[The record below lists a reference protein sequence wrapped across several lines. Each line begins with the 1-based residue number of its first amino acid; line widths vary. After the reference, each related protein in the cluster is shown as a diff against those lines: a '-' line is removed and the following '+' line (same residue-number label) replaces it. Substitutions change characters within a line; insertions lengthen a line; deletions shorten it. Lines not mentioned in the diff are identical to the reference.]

1 MNKHQKYLFIL
12 LVVCCSLAI
21 MRRLVTE
28 AYEEEGLGGI
38 KDPGTVPISD
48 EDEEIDIQKNA
59 REAPARQDLSE
70 LSEPVKQDCSGTYEG
85 LGCPGF
91 CGFEGGKIVNKWI
104 TELEPMHGGKEC
116 PEDEVLECPA
126 TDPCPV
132 NCEGYHEEYP
142 FCPSYCGYEG
152 GTVTRKWITTTPPQH
167 GGTACPNDMEVDCP
181 ASDTCISVQNVMTY

>member
-21 MRRLVTE
+21 MRRLFTE
-28 AYEEEGLGGI
+28 AYEEEGVIVEVEEL
-38 KDPGTVPISD
+38 GTVSKSD
-48 EDEEIDIQKNA
+48 KKIDIQKNA

-104 TELEPMHGGKEC
+104 TELEPMDGGKEC

-132 NCEGYHEEYP
+132 DCEGYHEEYP

-167 GGTACPNDMEVDCP
+167 GGTACPTDMEVDCP

>member
-21 MRRLVTE
+21 MRRLFTE
-28 AYEEEGLGGI
+28 AYEEEGVIVEVEEL
-38 KDPGTVPISD
+38 GTVPKSD
-48 EDEEIDIQKNA
+48 KKIDIQKNA
-59 REAPARQDLSE
+59 REAPPRKDLSE
-70 LSEPVKQDCSGTYEG
+70 LSEPVKQDCSGTYDG

>member
-21 MRRLVTE
+21 MRRLFTE
-28 AYEEEGLGGI
+28 AYEEEGLGGV

-70 LSEPVKQDCSGTYEG
+70 LSEPVKQDCSGTYDG

-167 GGTACPNDMEVDCP
+167 GGTACPTDMEVDCP

>member
-21 MRRLVTE
+21 MRRLFTE
-28 AYEEEGLGGI
+28 AYEEGGVI
-38 KDPGTVPISD
+38 VEVEELGTVPKSD
-48 EDEEIDIQKNA
+48 KKIDIQKNA
-59 REAPARQDLSE
+59 KEAPARKELSE
-70 LSEPVKQDCSGTYEG
+70 LSEPVKQDCSGTYDG
-85 LGCPGF
+85 VGCPGF

-181 ASDTCISVQNVMTY
+181 ANDTCISVQNVMTY

>member
-21 MRRLVTE
+21 MRRLFTE
-28 AYEEEGLGGI
+28 AYEEEGVIVEVEEL
-38 KDPGTVPISD
+38 GTVPKSD
-48 EDEEIDIQKNA
+48 KKIDIQKNA
-59 REAPARQDLSE
+59 KEAPARKE
-70 LSEPVKQDCSGTYEG
+70 LSEVSASAKQDCSGTYDG
-85 LGCPGF
+85 VGCPGF

-104 TELEPMHGGKEC
+104 TELEPMDGGKEC

-132 NCEGYHEEYP
+132 DCEGYHEEYP

-167 GGTACPNDMEVDCP
+167 GGTACPTDMEVDCP

>member
-21 MRRLVTE
+21 IRRLFTE
-28 AYEEEGLGGI
+28 AYEEEGVIVEAEEL
-38 KDPGTVPISD
+38 GTVPKS
-48 EDEEIDIQKNA
+48 DEEIDIQKNA
-59 REAPARQDLSE
+59 REAPARKDLSE

-142 FCPSYCGYEG
+142 SCPSYCGYEG

-167 GGTACPNDMEVDCP
+167 GGTACPTDMEVDCP

>member
-1 MNKHQKYLFIL
+1 MNKHQKYLFII
-12 LVVCCSLAI
+12 LVVCCSLSI
-21 MRRLVTE
+21 MRRLFTE
-28 AYEEEGLGGI
+28 AYEEEGVIVEVEEL
-38 KDPGTVPISD
+38 GTVSESD
-48 EDEEIDIQKNA
+48 KKIDIQKNA
-59 REAPARQDLSE
+59 REAPARKDLSE

-142 FCPSYCGYEG
+142 SCPSYCGYEG

-167 GGTACPNDMEVDCP
+167 GGTACPTDMEVDCP

>member
-21 MRRLVTE
+21 MRRLFTE
-28 AYEEEGLGGI
+28 AYEEEGVIVEVEEL
-38 KDPGTVPISD
+38 GTVPKSD
-48 EDEEIDIQKNA
+48 KKIDIQKNA
-59 REAPARQDLSE
+59 REAPPRKDLSE